1 MVTDTATKGYYVYL
15 YAYGRP
21 EVHLS
26 LNQGTTAVVNE
37 FAGRARSVLRERAA
51 LMRARLPDFAEQL
64 DVYSLQ
70 LGSNRPLPLGYE
82 AGHAFGRRYTLGE
95 LPSEEQLRA
104 DLLLLSRAYLALTFR
119 GGLEP
124 SSEDATGT
132 HDQTDDPTAGKSLL
146 EVRQYRMHRRID
158 RTPGQPAKPRSITA
172 PPVKD
177 AGFEFTSRYGELG
190 RGYIEAHHLRPLGEL
205 EEGVPIRYEVA
216 KDFAVLCSNC
226 HRMIHRTDD
235 PSDLTSFRALL
246 R

>member
-158 RTPGQPAKPRSITA
+158 RHPRAAREAKEHHGTTCQGC
-172 PPVKD
+172 
-177 AGFEFTSRYGELG
+177 GF
-190 RGYIEAHHLRPLGEL
+190 
-205 EEGVPIRYEVA
+205 
-216 KDFAVLCSNC
+216 
-226 HRMIHRTDD
+226 
-235 PSDLTSFRALL
+235 
-246 R
+246 